1 MNNALEVAGLVLLCL
16 LLLSTFAIHSA
27 FFPAKREGHAIVRQ
41 MAYDAVIIALLIIMT
56 FVPNMGFIFVTPFI
70 SFTLLHIPVLVG
82 ACLFGAKRG
91 AIYGLVFG
99 LCSYLQALLQGSGFN
114 LLFAVPWTAIPP
126 RVLFGFFAGLAF
138 SFIRKV
144 SKSRAKGL
152 YLGLASC
159 GLTLFHTLLVF
170 LTLYI
175 FYPNE
180 VTGFLSSTSPVAQGT
195 ALTFLACIGLGALG
209 EMALAGA
216 ITPSLCLAISKATG
230 GRKESA
236 AR

>member
-16 LLLSTFAIHSA
+16 LLLSTFAIYSS
-27 FFPAKREGHAIVRQ
+27 FFPAKREGHAFVRQ

-126 RVLFGFFAGLAF
+126 RLLFGFLAGLLF
-138 SFIRKV
+138 SFIRKI
-144 SKSRAKGL
+144 SHSGKESL
-152 YLGLASC
+152 YLALAA
-159 GLTLFHTLLVF
+159 GALTVLHTGLVF
-170 LTLYI
+170 LDLYI
-175 FYPNE
+175 FFPSE
-180 VTGFLSSTSPVAQGT
+180 VAGYLGSSSPLGQGT
-195 ALTFLACIGLGALG
+195 ALTFLACILLGAAG
-209 EMALAGA
+209 ECGLAAFLTPALYLALKKAGL
-216 ITPSLCLAISKATG
+216 TSSK
-230 GRKESA
+230 
-236 AR
+236 